1 MARKT
6 KLVTIAA
13 EGRDKGKCFLIRE
26 MPAMQ
31 SEKWAIRAILA
42 LGRADAEVE
51 DAAVQGGAMAVL
63 ASLPMTVLMSLRR
76 MNFEDAEP
84 LLDEMMSCVAFV
96 PDAAKTVPGTDQPFT
111 RPLNTAGDDG
121 DIEEVATL
129 LTLRSEVIEV
139 HVGFSPAAALSSL
152 GSAAQRSA
160 SSPSPTPTSPESSE
174 PLSDAA

>member
-51 DAAVQGGAMAVL
+51 DADRKSVV
-63 ASLPMTVLMSLRR
+63 
-76 MNFEDAEP
+76 
-84 LLDEMMSCVAFV
+84 
-96 PDAAKTVPGTDQPFT
+96 
-111 RPLNTAGDDG
+111 
-121 DIEEVATL
+121 
-129 LTLRSEVIEV
+129 
-139 HVGFSPAAALSSL
+139 
-152 GSAAQRSA
+152 
-160 SSPSPTPTSPESSE
+160 
-174 PLSDAA
+174 